1 MKKLSNNECPKCK
14 KQNPAGILYGMPGP
28 IGKED
33 DEKENIVY
41 GGCGDYGYDYEC
53 RKCFYQWAEDKPQ
66 SGEYN
71 EWDSMTEEGEY
82 KNGKPHGIWTTR
94 TRLGVKWFERT
105 FNMGEIEGKVL
116 KGFYMLNNV
125 YYGVGGQQKFRPQCW
140 GDFKLT
146 RMSATEEARQAK
158 LKKEREAEERRIAQ
172 ERAAEK
178 RRKEL

>member
-1 MKKLSNNECPKCK
+1 MSQEEISCPKCK
-14 KQNPAGILYGMPGP
+14 KQNPAWILYGMPGP

-71 EWDSMTEEGEY
+71 EWDSMTDEGEY

-105 FNMGEIEGKVL
+105 FNMGEIEGKVIL
-116 KGFYMLNNV
+116 Y
-125 YYGVGGQQKFRPQCW
+125 
-140 GDFKLT
+140 D
-146 RMSATEEARQAK
+146 EEGI
-158 LKKEREAEERRIAQ
+158 KKEEHFADSDDDDANDIKVQYNKQGNIDRIHNGD
-172 ERAAEK
+172 EWIEGDKVKNYKVIEYKNRF
-178 RRKEL
+178 ELIPSN